1 MYRKLIKNQKLNEY
15 TSTIPVFFQNRDN
28 FGSSIG
34 HGSEIQICDD

>member
-34 HGSEIQICDD
+34 HGSDIQICSD